1 MFLKFLKLPKYQR
14 YEYKPR
20 YWDPQKEEME
30 KRIQQI
36 KDRQNGVSAESVRA
50 RIASGGIRRGF
61 EATGHRR
68 RQQTMRSNFILI
80 GVIIALLFLA
90 YMLLNVYLPEFEEML
105 NNKQGGASEF

>member
-30 KRIQQI
+30 KRVQHI
-36 KDRQNGVSAESVRA
+36 KDRQNGVTADSVRS

-61 EATGHRR
+61 EATGARR
-68 RQQTMRSNFILI
+68 KQQAMRSNFILI
-80 GVIIALLFLA
+80 GVILALLFLA

-105 NNKQGGASEF
+105 NNKQGGSEF